1 MLKIEKFPCVQEVC
15 DFFLVFFPISLSEN
29 MTYFQNVICCQ
40 IILCQI
46 LKKFK
51 VIKVDLTYIEIVKFL
66 DNSSVKFD
74 QTHPK
79 DIFKELYYTCISF
92 GINKINKRAE
102 NSYLRVLIYNFRN

>member
-1 MLKIEKFPCVQEVC
+1 MS
-15 DFFLVFFPISLSEN
+15 DYSLSDFEEI
-29 MTYFQNVICCQ
+29 YS
-40 IILCQI
+40 
-46 LKKFK
+46 
-51 VIKVDLTYIEIVKFL
+51 DLTYIEIVKFL

-102 NSYLRVLIYNFRN
+102 NSYLGVLIYNFRN